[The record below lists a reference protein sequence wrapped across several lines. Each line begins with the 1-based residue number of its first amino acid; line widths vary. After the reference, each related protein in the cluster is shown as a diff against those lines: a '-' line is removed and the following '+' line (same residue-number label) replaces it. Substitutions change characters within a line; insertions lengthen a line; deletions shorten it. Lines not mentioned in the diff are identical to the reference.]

1 MGRAVSFKRRIMGFK
16 FFHLPSH
23 RVFDYPARHYDK
35 ELEKFDSIH
44 EADKAAEKGAEGAEY
59 VPGSIVSKGFRKSS
73 KRALRKEA
81 GYGAGKRIIVYAL
94 VAAILIA
101 LFYFAKV
108 FSLLYNAMDIS
119 TK

>member
-1 MGRAVSFKRRIMGFK
+1 MGFK

-35 ELEKFDSIH
+35 ELEKFDSIN
-44 EADKAAEKGAEGAEY
+44 EAAEAAKKGEEY